1 MAPLVLTWNRLRGP
15 ATHTPLT
22 AQTGIGRDARD
33 DPSEIALALGW
44 SPNNFPDPIR

>member
-15 ATHTPLT
+15 PTHTPLT
-22 AQTGIGRDARD
+22 AQTEIGRDAGD

-44 SPNNFPDPIR
+44 SPSNFPDPIR